1 MSLVKLP
8 YELVAYVV
16 RHLHLCDIRS
26 LSFSCRKFQFLLHE
40 PSIAKL
46 VLEANAPYT
55 LEARDAR
62 ANKRYAAELRRLIKR
77 REAIASVSPYLVAIV
92 GHADAWIYVNG
103 VLCYIRGRQIRIL
116 DLHRAARHEM
126 VVSICKLLDV
136 AIKEPSPNR
145 KYRLQLLYYAHD
157 IVSCLYSHPKHAQP
171 GCASWLLVFNPR
183 TGKIITTEP
192 LRSTFKIFVRN
203 NDKFLYYGTNSEMGR
218 DGYRRWVIRGFDLT
232 EGEWLDQKLDIAAV
246 IGSDIGS
253 TVSFEIFDGYFYGIS
268 NQTSLE
274 IEEVDWVSYY
284 TCFRFPLTRRGF
296 HDIERAPRHLFWR
309 RSQAEGP
316 IDDRWTFLRI
326 FKDEMTGQLKVIES
340 RKEWL
345 SGGIS
350 ARRTYYTTV
359 IDFDDSAIREAWDLA
374 ERQLL
379 SEADPSASNSGKP
392 QQGTPARTRPR
403 DPHMVHP
410 GDDSSSGFTFTLSK
424 CPIRSYY
431 PSSQTFLDIV
441 NDTASFDPSDQ
452 RIRIR
457 GGSRR
462 LWTPGELWQ
471 RKCLPAV
478 QGQEHQDTFLHKID
492 SLYRS
497 EVVFWPPDRDQAAAD
512 PALADL
518 YAVLNP
524 PGHVGNLHGSWD
536 ERSLIYATGG
546 ASGSSKSLVF
556 VSFDPSLYLEGAVPY
571 PNKLVGRSDSQPS
584 LQTTPQP
591 RGKDTRKSTAGW
603 HPTSQPDATH
613 RSGARVDPDLASDA
627 ANGVNCAPWGA
638 LESASYR
645 EIARGYHFAR

>member
-16 RHLHLCDIRS
+16 RHLHLGDIRS

-40 PSIAKL
+40 PNIAKL
-46 VLEANAPYT
+46 VLEANAPYS

-62 ANKRYAAELRRLIKR
+62 ANKRYAGELRRLIKR

-92 GHADAWIYVNG
+92 GRADAWIYVNG
-103 VLCYIRGRQIRIL
+103 LLCYIRDRQIRIL
-116 DLHRAARHEM
+116 DLHHAASHEM
-126 VVSICKLLDV
+126 VVSIRTLLDE
-136 AIKEPSPNR
+136 AIEEPRANR
-145 KYRLQLLYYAHD
+145 KYRLQLLYCAHD
-157 IVSCLYSHPKHAQP
+157 IVSCLYSHAKHAQP

-183 TGKIITTEP
+183 TGEIITTEP
-192 LRSTFKIFVRN
+192 LASTFKIFVRN

-232 EGEWLDQKLDIAAV
+232 ERTWLDQKLDIAAV
-246 IGSDIGS
+246 IGSEIGS
-253 TVSFEIFDGYFYGIS
+253 TVSFDIFDNYFYGVS

-274 IEEVDWVSYY
+274 IEEIDWISYY

-296 HDIERAPRHLFWR
+296 QDIERAPRHLFWR

-316 IDDRWTFLRI
+316 IDDRWTFLRM

-345 SGGIS
+345 SGSIS
-350 ARRTYYTTV
+350 AMRTYYTTV
-359 IDFDDSAIREAWDLA
+359 IDFDDVAIRKAWDLA
-374 ERQLL
+374 EQKLL
-379 SEADPSASNSGKP
+379 SDPDLSASGSGKL
-392 QQGTPARTRPR
+392 QLGAPAKPTLR

-410 GDDSSSGFTFTLSK
+410 GDDSSSDLTFTLSK

-431 PSSQTFLDIV
+431 PSSQTFIDIV
-441 NDTASFDPSDQ
+441 DDTTSFDPNDQ

-462 LWTPGELWQ
+462 LWTPGELRQ
-471 RKCLPAV
+471 RKYSPTS
-478 QGQEHQDTFLHKID
+478 QGPEHLDTVSHQID

-497 EVVFWPPDRDQAAAD
+497 EGVVFWPPDGDQAGAD

-524 PGHVGNLHGSWD
+524 PGYVGNLHGSWD

-546 ASGSSKSLVF
+546 MSGGPKSLVF
-556 VSFDPSLYLEGAVPY
+556 ISFDPSIHLAGATPY
-571 PNKLVGRSDSQPS
+571 PSNNLLGRSASQSPP
-584 LQTTPQP
+584 LQGEDK
-591 RGKDTRKSTAGW
+591 GKDAVEW
-603 HPTSQPDATH
+603 YPTSQPDATA
-613 RSGARVDPDLASDA
+613 RPGVRVDSDLTSKAT
-627 ANGVNCAPWGA
+627 NGVNSSSWGA